1 MTDSKSRKAKTPVP
15 AATKAKKAKPGRVA
29 NAPVPEVSKPV
40 LARAGKS
47 APVRKPKLRR
57 AEKAEVNRKA
67 LIYAAVEVIGERGY
81 NDTSIARITEKA
93 GLAAGTFYL
102 YFDSRQALF
111 DTLLPELAL
120 DALEYISPLVH
131 GSTDL
136 VDLEE
141 RGLRG
146 VLEWDVKNPGLA
158 RLRSEAEV
166 AAPSAFQT
174 YLQEIL
180 ARYMPALKRGQG
192 QGYLKGYDSRELTVI
207 AYMLMGARHYLHY
220 SFGKSGTPPKWV
232 VEAYIR
238 FVTGGLLTFV
248 EAAKTA
254 TPPTGKDAAKRTH
267 AKPSKR

>member
-1 MTDSKSRKAKTPVP
+1 MTDSKSRKAKTSAPV
-15 AATKAKKAKPGRVA
+15 ATKAKKANSGRVA
-29 NAPVPEVSKPV
+29 NVPILEVSKPV
-40 LARAGKS
+40 LARTIKP

-57 AEKAEVNRKA
+57 AEKAEANRKA

-111 DTLLPELAL
+111 DILLPELAI
-120 DALEYISPLVH
+120 DALQYISPLVH

-166 AAPSAFQT
+166 VAPSAFET

-180 ARYMPALKRGQG
+180 GRYMPALKRGQS
-192 QGYLKGYDSRELTVI
+192 QGYLKGYDARELTVI

-220 SFGKSGTPPKWV
+220 SFGKTGKPPKWV

-238 FVTGGLLTFV
+238 FVKGGLLTFV
-248 EAAKTA
+248 GSAKTGESSA
-254 TPPTGKDAAKRTH
+254 GTKVARIKRT
-267 AKPSKR
+267 KSSG